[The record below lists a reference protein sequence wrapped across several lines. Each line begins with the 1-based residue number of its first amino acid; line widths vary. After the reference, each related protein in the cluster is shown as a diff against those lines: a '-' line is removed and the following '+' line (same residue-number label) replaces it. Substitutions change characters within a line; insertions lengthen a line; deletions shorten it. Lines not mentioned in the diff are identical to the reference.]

1 MKKVN
6 TFCKMIRTLE
16 YYGYG
21 EMNAMTTPMRS
32 YKVKVSDKEGNIITV
47 EKDGSLYAM
56 VGLALNGGVLT
67 LLDAAH
73 DNSVLAEVEFPNAG
87 HIENTRFDSANDK
100 ILFDITT
107 LNGNVETIELDIQSL
122 VDIYEEGQGIE
133 FKEGSSDGKKT
144 INIKL
149 AEGED
154 ILQLGDEGLS
164 ISDKVATD
172 AEVDEKLEGKADKS
186 GLTEVSD
193 EVEKLKRII
202 GTDVEDPSIQ
212 SQIDSINEVLESLED
227 LPEISGITA
236 ELEKKADKETV
247 EELSGKVETLSGEVA
262 DLSGLTERV
271 EAVES
276 GLSSLTDVVT
286 ELDQRTTSALTDL
299 DERKADKA
307 DIEALS
313 GLSGN
318 VADLLAEEARLR
330 EEADN
335 ELASLISAET
345 ADRIACCEDVNE
357 KISNLSSAT
366 DTLRSDLNAEI
377 ERATNAENVI
387 SGRLETERS
396 QREANDVEFLE
407 KLRVEGLTRKA
418 QDEILLD
425 MINNLSSSSTS
436 GITDLTERLEQ
447 EILDRIAGDNFLS
460 GAVDT
465 EKDERVRDISAN
477 KQLIESGIASVLS
490 SVAEV
495 SDKVDQEAATR
506 ASEDADIREALREE
520 ISARTSSDGVLHS
533 EIVAEAQVREN
544 ADNEINQRITD
555 ELANYYTKQ
564 ETDGRI
570 AEDVA
575 EGVTNAVSQ
584 ANLYTDGAVASG
596 VTEAKAYTDSRYDG
610 LTSAITKNATDI
622 AMISE
627 LKGCENGIE
636 GYDDSGNGIL
646 DALHREF
653 HNFERTHGLIKEIK
667 VVDDNL
673 VIVYFTEDGEAES
686 VIPIGDIVDLSDY
699 YTKDEVDAL
708 VSGITLDDYYT
719 KEETDAAIESAITGI
734 EDGIQALNDKLGY
747 TDNDTLVTN
756 NEKEVAFGTYNE
768 SNTGADSS
776 EKTVFSVGAGSSD
789 AERKNAFEVRENGD
803 LYLWV
808 EGEYMCV
815 NELLGQLAHETYY
828 DDNNGMYDDTNP

>member
-212 SQIDSINEVLESLED
+212 SQIDSINEVLGSLED

-247 EELSGKVETLSGEVA
+247 DELSGKVETLSGEVA
-262 DLSGLTERV
+262 DVKDDLSGLTERV

-307 DIEALS
+307 DIAVLS

-318 VADLLAEEARLR
+318 VADLLAEEARIR
-330 EEADN
+330 KESDD
-335 ELASLISAET
+335 ELASLISSET

-357 KISNLSSAT
+357 KISSLSSAT

-387 SGRLETERS
+387 SGRLETEIS
-396 QREANDVEFLE
+396 QREANDAEFLE
-407 KLRVEGLTRKA
+407 KLRVEGLARKT

-465 EKDERVRDISAN
+465 EKDERVRDISVN

-596 VTEAKAYTDSRYDG
+596 ITEAKAYTDSRYND

-627 LKGCENGIE
+627 LKGCENGVE

-646 DALHREF
+646 DVLHREF

-667 VVDDNL
+667 VVDGNL

-686 VIPIGDIVDLSDY
+686 VIPIGDIVDLSN
-699 YTKDEVDAL
+699 
-708 VSGITLDDYYT
+708 YYT
-719 KEETDAAIESAITGI
+719 KEETDAAIESAVTGI

-747 TDNDTLVTN
+747 TDNETLVTN

-768 SNTGADSS
+768 SNTGDDSS

>member
-21 EMNAMTTPMRS
+21 EINAMTTPMRS

-212 SQIDSINEVLESLED
+212 SQIDSINEVLDSLED

-247 EELSGKVETLSGEVA
+247 DELSGKVETLSGEVA
-262 DLSGLTERV
+262 DVKDDLSGLTERV

-276 GLSSLTDVVT
+276 GLSSLTNTVLENERVT
-286 ELDQRTTSALTDL
+286 AAALTDL
-299 DERKADKA
+299 DERKADKS
-307 DIEALS
+307 DIDVLS

-318 VADLLAEEARLR
+318 VADLLAEEARIR
-330 EEADN
+330 KESDD
-335 ELASLISAET
+335 ELASLISSET

-387 SGRLETERS
+387 SGRLETEIS
-396 QREANDVEFLE
+396 QREANDAEFLE
-407 KLRVEGLTRKA
+407 KLRVEGLARKA

-533 EIVAEAQVREN
+533 EIVSEAQVREN

-575 EGVTNAVSQ
+575 EGVTNAVNQ
-584 ANLYTDGAVASG
+584 ANLYTDDAVASG
-596 VTEAKAYTDSRYDG
+596 VTEAKAYTDSRYNG

-646 DALHREF
+646 DVLHREF

-667 VVDDNL
+667 VVDGNL

-686 VIPIGDIVDLSDY
+686 VIPIGDIVDLSN
-699 YTKDEVDAL
+699 
-708 VSGITLDDYYT
+708 YYT
-719 KEETDAAIESAITGI
+719 KEETDAAIESAVTGI

-747 TDNDTLVTN
+747 TDNETLVTN

-768 SNTGADSS
+768 SNTGDDSS

>member
-21 EMNAMTTPMRS
+21 EINAMTTPMRS
-32 YKVKVSDKEGNIITV
+32 YKVKVSDKEGNIITI

-87 HIENTRFDSANDK
+87 HIENTRFDSVNDK

-172 AEVDEKLEGKADKS
+172 AEVDEKLEDKADKS

-212 SQIDSINEVLESLED
+212 SQIDSINEVLDSLED

-247 EELSGKVETLSGEVA
+247 DELSGKVGTLSGEVA
-262 DLSGLTERV
+262 DVKDDLSGLTERV

-276 GLSSLTDVVT
+276 GLSSLTNTVLDNALVT
-286 ELDQRTTSALTDL
+286 AAALNDL
-299 DERKADKA
+299 NERKADKS

-330 EEADN
+330 EDADN

-366 DTLRSDLNAEI
+366 DTLRSELEAEV
-377 ERATNAENVI
+377 ERATSAENTI
-387 SGRLETERS
+387 SGRLETEIS
-396 QREANDVEFLE
+396 QREANDAEFLE
-407 KLRVEGLTRKA
+407 KLRVEGLARKA
-418 QDEILLD
+418 QDEIILD

-533 EIVAEAQVREN
+533 EIVAEAQIREN

-564 ETDGRI
+564 ETDSRI

-575 EGVTNAVSQ
+575 EGITNAVSQ

-596 VTEAKAYTDSRYDG
+596 VTEAKVYTDSRYDD

-667 VVDDNL
+667 VVDGNL

-686 VIPIGDIVDLSDY
+686 VIPIGDLVDLSN
-699 YTKDEVDAL
+699 
-708 VSGITLDDYYT
+708 YYT

-747 TDNDTLVTN
+747 TNNETLVTN

-776 EKTVFSVGAGSSD
+776 EKTIFSVGAGSSD
-789 AERKNAFEVRENGD
+789 AERKNAFEIRENGD

-808 EGEYMCV
+808 EDEYMCV